1 MFVVI
6 NLVDANFMIKVN
18 LFYLFFLLS
27 FVSFAQFSKGKV
39 VDRNGMPIP
48 EVSIIVLNGKQSTIT
63 DSDGTFSIKTSVGD
77 RLQFSKPTFE
87 TTTIKATTSMTV
99 TLEPKKVTQLDEVI
113 VVGYGTKKAGS
124 ITGSVA
130 QIKSADILRTPAQS
144 AIQAIQGKAAGVN
157 IVTNDEPGANPSI
170 RIRGL
175 GTVLGGRDPLYVID
189 GVESGGLNLS
199 PSEIATLD
207 ILKDA
212 SSLAIYGQKG
222 SNGVVVITTKKG
234 KKGGIKITYDSYYGQ
249 KSIQRKVR
257 MSDSYRYAYYNNVAL
272 GSTSY
277 FSFDQP
283 YNTNWL
289 NQITSNGEVT
299 SNAVS
304 ISGASDNANY
314 YLGVTNY
321 KEKGILNGTQFD
333 RTNINSRNEFRAFD
347 NKLKITQAINISNIR
362 NTPKP
367 LSAFTNAYKQA
378 PIMPVK
384 YENGRW
390 GVPLL
395 NPSGVND
402 IQGIRYNNV
411 ANPAAQLFYS
421 DENNKN
427 LNLLGSV
434 GAEYK
439 ISDSFKINSN
449 FGANFDW
456 SKGYSF
462 TASREIWLSQNPTST
477 AENYSASSP
486 INILNQRRGSF
497 YEWNWDNYFTY
508 KKSFNSHDFTF
519 VGGTSRSTKNNN
531 EYLSGTRWNVPEQ
544 SNYWSLGLSS
554 YNTPTA
560 PGSVVSN
567 IQSTPIISIAYFGR
581 LEYEYASKYL
591 FSASL
596 RREGISSFIKS
607 KKWGMFPAV
616 SAGWILSKENFLENI
631 KFVNF
636 LKLRVGYGEVGN
648 GNGNAVNTILF
659 PSGYN
664 YAFGTNQNIN
674 AGTSIPYQV
683 DPNLTWETMKEF
695 DFGVD
700 FTILNNKISGTID
713 IYNRNSDDVIL
724 PVELPSVLSP
734 GDVNLSTGKV
744 SNKGFELTLKW
755 NDAIN
760 DKFNYWVGG
769 NFSYNKNTLS
779 KVYNSFFT
787 NLIGGGLGNGQW
799 TKQVKEGESLGSFYV
814 YQVTGLNQ
822 DGGFTYSTERV
833 NAGSFLPTYTYGI
846 NFGANYRKFDFSV
859 DTYGVGG
866 NKVYNGKKAQRFG
879 GENIEYAS
887 LQNFWTPSNPN
898 AENPTP
904 FNDVPIAS
912 TYYIEDGS
920 YLRINNITI
929 GYTLPKFFNQINKV
943 RVYAT
948 AVNPFIITKFSGYSP
963 EISGGDGGNPL
974 GSAGIELDAY
984 PTNKTFLLGLN
995 VIF

>member
-1 MFVVI
+1 MFFSV
-6 NLVDANFMIKVN
+6 F
-18 LFYLFFLLS
+18 
-27 FVSFAQFSKGKV
+27 SFAQLGKGKV
-39 VDRNGMPIP
+39 VDTYGKPISD
-48 EVSIIVLNGKQSTIT
+48 VSIIVVNGKQSA
-63 DSDGTFSIKTSVGD
+63 SSALDGTFIIKALEGEK
-77 RLQFSKPTFE
+77 LQFSKPNFE
-87 TTTIKATTSMTV
+87 SLTIKASTSMMV
-99 TLEPKKVTQLDEVI
+99 TLEPKKITQLDEVV

-130 QIKSADILRTPAQS
+130 QIKSADILRTPSQS

-175 GTVLGGRDPLYVID
+175 GTILGGRDPLYVID
-189 GVESGGLNLS
+189 GVESYSLNNLS

-222 SNGVVVITTKKG
+222 SNGVVVVTTKKG
-234 KKGGIKITYDSYYGQ
+234 KKGDIKVTYDSYYGQ
-249 KSIQRKVR
+249 KYIQRKVR
-257 MSDSYRYAYYNNVAL
+257 MSDSYRFVYYNNVAL

-277 FSFDQP
+277 FNFDQP

-289 NQITSNGEVT
+289 DEITSTGET
-299 SNAVS
+299 SSNAFS
-304 ISGASDNANY
+304 ISGASENANY
-314 YLGVTNY
+314 YLGATNY
-321 KEKGILNGTQFD
+321 KEKGILNGTQFE
-333 RTNINSRNEFRAFD
+333 RTNISSRNEFRALD
-347 NKLKITQAINISNIR
+347 NKLKITQSINIAIVK

-384 YENGRW
+384 YDNGRW
-390 GVPLL
+390 AVPLL

-421 DENNKN
+421 EENNKN
-427 LNLLGSV
+427 LTLFGSV

-449 FGANFDW
+449 FGSTFDW

-462 TASREIWLSQNPTST
+462 TASREIWLSQNPTQN
-477 AENYSASSP
+477 AENYSASNP
-486 INILNQRRGSF
+486 INTLIQRRGSS
-497 YEWNWDNYFTY
+497 YVWNWDNYFTY
-508 KKSFNSHDFTF
+508 TKSFKNHDFTF
-519 VGGTSRSTKNNN
+519 VGGTSRSTINNG

-544 SNYWSLGLSS
+544 SNYWSLNFST
-554 YNTPTA
+554 YNSPTS
-560 PGSVVSN
+560 PNSIISN
-567 IQSTPIISIAYFGR
+567 FQSTPIVSIAYFGR
-581 LEYEYASKYL
+581 LEYDYNSKYL

-596 RREGISSFIKS
+596 RREGISTFTSS
-607 KKWGMFPAV
+607 KRWGMFPAV
-616 SAGWILSKENFLENI
+616 SAGWILTKESFLEKYQFI
-631 KFVNF
+631 NF
-636 LKLRVGYGEVGN
+636 LKFRAGYGQVGN
-648 GNGNAVNTILF
+648 GNGNALNSIGF
-659 PSGYN
+659 APGYN
-664 YAFGTNQNIN
+664 YPFGASQTIFAGSNI
-674 AGTSIPYQV
+674 PHPV
-683 DPNLTWETMKEF
+683 DPNLTWETMKEIDFGF
-695 DFGVD
+695 DFTL
-700 FTILNNKISGTID
+700 FKNKISGTFD
-713 IYNRNSDDVIL
+713 IYDRKSDNVIL
-724 PVELPSVLSP
+724 PVKLPSVLSP
-734 GDVNLSTGKV
+734 DPVNLNTGLV
-744 SNKGFELTLKW
+744 SNKGFELSLKW
-755 NDAIN
+755 NDVIN
-760 DKFNYWVGG
+760 DNFNYWVGA
-769 NFSYNKNTLS
+769 NFSHNKNTLS

-787 NLIGGGLGNGQW
+787 NLTGGDLANGQW

-814 YQVTGLNQ
+814 YQVTGLNP

-833 NAGSFLPTYTYGI
+833 NAGSYLPTYTYGI

-879 GENIEYAS
+879 GENVEYAS
-887 LQNFWTPSNPN
+887 LQDFWTPSNPN
-898 AENPTP
+898 AANPTP
-904 FNDVPIAS
+904 FNEVPIAS
-912 TYYIEDGS
+912 TYYVEDGS

-948 AVNPFIITKFSGYSP
+948 AVNPFIFTKYSGYSP
-963 EISGGDGGNPL
+963 EISGGDNANPL
-974 GSAGIELDAY
+974 RNAGIELDAY